1 MIQVYCNKCGNLINQ
16 GENFCNKCGTQVLN
30 NNYQNGFN
38 NPTPYNN
45 YNVNYNTK
53 EIKKFKTGRYIV
65 FLFLGA
71 FIFFWVLTIISIFLS
86 MNDYEVP
93 KILTVLKLVFPILT
107 ILCGIP
113 TVAIIGSINN
123 SKK

>member
-1 MIQVYCNKCGNLINQ
+1 MIQMYCNKCGNLINQ
-16 GENFCNKCGTQVLN
+16 GANFCNKCGTQVLN

-53 EIKKFKTGRYIV
+53 EIKKFKTGRYIG

-93 KILTVLKLVFPILT
+93 QILTALKLVLPILT

-113 TVAIIGSINN
+113 TVAIIGSIKN

>member
-1 MIQVYCNKCGNLINQ
+1 MIPVYCSKCGNLINQ
-16 GENFCNKCGTQVLN
+16 GENFCNKCGTQILN

-38 NPTPYNN
+38 NPTYYNN
-45 YNVNYNTK
+45 VNANYNAK
-53 EIKKFKTGRYIV
+53 EIKKFKTGRYIG

-71 FIFFWVLTIISIFLS
+71 FVLFNALTIISMFLS

-93 KILTVLKLVFPILT
+93 EILTGIKIVFPILM
-107 ILCGIP
+107 ILLGIP
-113 TVAIIGSINN
+113 TVAIVGSIKN

>member
-113 TVAIIGSINN
+113 TVAIIGSIKN

>member
-1 MIQVYCNKCGNLINQ
+1 MIPVYCSKCGNLINQ
-16 GENFCNKCGTQVLN
+16 GENFCNKCGTQILN

-38 NPTPYNN
+38 NPTYYNN
-45 YNVNYNTK
+45 VNANYNAK
-53 EIKKFKTGRYIV
+53 EIKKFKTGRYIG

-71 FIFFWVLTIISIFLS
+71 FVLFYALTIISMFLS

-93 KILTVLKLVFPILT
+93 EILTGIKIVFPILM
-107 ILCGIP
+107 ILLGIP
-113 TVAIIGSINN
+113 TVAIVGSIKN

>member
-16 GENFCNKCGTQVLN
+16 GANFCNKCGTQVLN

-53 EIKKFKTGRYIV
+53 EIKKFKTGRYIG

-71 FIFFWVLTIISIFLS
+71 FIFFWFLTIISIFLS

-93 KILTVLKLVFPILT
+93 KILTVLKLLFPILT

-113 TVAIIGSINN
+113 TVAIIGSIKN